1 MSMDRLSEKL
11 CSRICMDE
19 DWRGWGEAHQRW
31 RFFSLAACEVETV
44 QDCATKKAIAH
55 CDNITLSWEIFNVY
69 FDANLRKWVGTNKC
83 GPVLLGRMAGPILLA
98 WHSRC
103 IAAGR
108 M

>member
-1 MSMDRLSEKL
+1 M
-11 CSRICMDE
+11 
-19 DWRGWGEAHQRW
+19 GEAHQRW
-31 RFFSLAACEVETV
+31 RILSLAVCEVETV
-44 QDCATKKAIAH
+44 QDRAANRANTH
-55 CDNITLSWEIFNVY
+55 CDNTTLSWKIFNVY
-69 FDANLRKWVGTNKC
+69 FDANLRKLVGTNKC

>member
-1 MSMDRLSEKL
+1 MAL
-11 CSRICMDE
+11 
-19 DWRGWGEAHQRW
+19 
-31 RFFSLAACEVETV
+31 FFPLAACEVETV
-44 QDCATKKAIAH
+44 QECAAYRAATH

-69 FDANLRKWVGTNKC
+69 SDANLRKLVGTNKC